1 MSQIATYRNGDTARG
16 IAPKAHARPKLS
28 PPVDVFENAEEVRIV
43 ADVPGVPAGAIDVR
57 VENGTLT
64 LEAKRPAPAEGVPR
78 ALAREYDEV
87 DFVRSFRIPA
97 GIDTANVVGEA
108 KNGTIVVRLPKAAEA
123 KPRKIAV
130 RSS

>member
-1 MSQIATYRNGDTARG
+1 MSQISSYRNGDAPRG
-16 IAPKAHARPKLS
+16 VAPRSQPHAKVS
-28 PPVDVFENAEEVRIV
+28 PAVDVFENAEEVRIV
-43 ADVPGVPAGAIDVR
+43 ADVPGVAAGAIDIR

-64 LEAKRPAPAEGVPR
+64 IEAKRVEPADGVPR
-78 ALAREYDEV
+78 ALAREYDEA

-108 KNGTIVVRLPKAAEA
+108 KNGTLVVKLPKAAEA

>member
-1 MSQIATYRNGDTARG
+1 MSQIASYRNGDAPRG
-16 IAPKAHARPKLS
+16 VAPRSQPHAKAS
-28 PPVDVFENAEEVRIV
+28 PAVDVFENAEEVRIV
-43 ADVPGVPAGAIDVR
+43 ADVPGVAAAAIDIR

-64 LEAKRPAPAEGVPR
+64 IEAKRPDPADGVPR

-97 GIDTANVVGEA
+97 GIDATNVVGEA
-108 KNGTIVVRLPKAAEA
+108 KNGTLVVKLPKSADA